1 MKPKFIDL
9 KAFTVMGIL
18 VHAMPDKV
26 NYKAVWEDQ
35 FMPHHDHIK
44 ALSTDKA
51 YYGIWFPHHKDGVP
65 DYIAGMAVPDDVP
78 TGVGMPKGVTA
89 REIPV
94 SRYAAFECAMDAIGQ
109 TYGYVYNTW
118 LATSP
123 YEFPPGCAD
132 FEYYP
137 PEGSEGTPAVY
148 IPIREKTAAQ

>member
-1 MKPKFIDL
+1 MEPKFVDR

-44 ALSTDKA
+44 AYSTDQA
-51 YYGIWFPHHKDGVP
+51 YYGVWFPHHEDGVP
-65 DYIAGMAVPDDVP
+65 DYIAGMAVSEGAPAP
-78 TGVGMPKGVTA
+78 EGVTA
-89 REIPV
+89 REVPA
-94 SRYAAFECAMDAIGQ
+94 SRYAVFECTMETIGQ
-109 TYGYVYNTW
+109 TYGYIYNTW
-118 LATSP
+118 LAASP
-123 YEFPPGCAD
+123 YEFPPGCTD

-148 IPIREKTAAQ
+148 IPIREKVTQ